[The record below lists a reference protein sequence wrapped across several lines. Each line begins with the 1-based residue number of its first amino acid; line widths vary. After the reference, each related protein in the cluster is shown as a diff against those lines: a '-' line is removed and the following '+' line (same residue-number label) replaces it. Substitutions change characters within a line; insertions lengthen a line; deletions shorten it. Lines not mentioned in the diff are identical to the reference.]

1 MNGLARVARAALG
14 VAFVAGYEIGAHYA
28 VSTPGLQ
35 GVGLALALTPLL
47 ALTLAAAL
55 QPSRRAWLLPLWLAA
70 CAALW
75 VLRAPL
81 ARHFE
86 WGLYLEHLSFNLM
99 MAAVFGRTLRLGR
112 EPLCSR
118 FAAMVHGPLT
128 PAVAVYT
135 RRITLAWTLFFV
147 TMAGVSTLLF
157 ALTSIVAWSTFANYW
172 MLPLVALMFAVEYGC
187 RRLVLPDERSS
198 ILDGVRAY
206 RRSVRDDA
214 AMEARGAR

>member
-1 MNGLARVARAALG
+1 MNALARLARAALG
-14 VAFVAGYEIGAHYA
+14 IAFVAGYEIGAHYA

-47 ALTLAAAL
+47 ALTLAVAL
-55 QPSRRAWLLPLWLAA
+55 QPSRRSWMLPLWLAA
-70 CAALW
+70 SAALW
-75 VLRAPL
+75 MARAPL
-81 ARHFE
+81 AQHFE

-99 MAAVFGRTLRLGR
+99 MAAVFGRTLRPGH

-135 RRITLAWTLFFV
+135 RRITLAWTLFFI

-157 ALTSIVAWSTFANYW
+157 ALSSIVVWSTFANYL
-172 MLPLVALMFAVEYGC
+172 MLPLVALMFAAEYGC
-187 RRLVLPDERSS
+187 RRFALPEERSS

-206 RRSVRDDA
+206 QRSMRGNAAVDA
-214 AMEARGAR
+214 H

>member
-1 MNGLARVARAALG
+1 VSGLARLARALLG
-14 VAFVAGYEIGAHYA
+14 IAFVAGYEIGAHYA

-47 ALTLAAAL
+47 AIALAAAL
-55 QPSRRAWLLPLWLAA
+55 QPSRRAWMLPLWLAA

-99 MAAVFGRTLRLGR
+99 MAAVFGRTLSRGR

-128 PAVAVYT
+128 PAVAAYT
-135 RRITLAWTLFFV
+135 RRITLAWTLFFIS
-147 TMAGVSTLLF
+147 MAGVSTLLF
-157 ALTSIVAWSTFANYW
+157 ALTSIVAWSTFANYL
-172 MLPLVALMFAVEYGC
+172 MLPLVALMFAAEYGC
-187 RRLVLPDERSS
+187 RRLALPEERSS

-206 RRSVRDDA
+206 RRSTRDHGA
-214 AMEARGAR
+214 AEAR

>member
-1 MNGLARVARAALG
+1 MNGPARFARAALG
-14 VAFVAGYEIGAHYA
+14 IAFVAGYEIGAHYA

-35 GVGLALALTPLL
+35 IVGLALALAPLM
-47 ALTLAAAL
+47 ALTLGAAL
-55 QPSRRAWLLPLWLAA
+55 QPRRRAWMLPLWLAA

-86 WGLYLEHLSFNLM
+86 WGLYLEHVSFNLAL
-99 MAAVFGRTLRLGR
+99 AAVFGRTLRAAH

-118 FAAMVHGPLT
+118 FATMVHGPLT
-128 PAVAVYT
+128 PVVAVYT
-135 RRITLAWTLFFV
+135 RRITLAWTLFFI

-157 ALTSIVAWSTFANYW
+157 ALTSIVVWSTFANYL
-172 MLPLVALMFAVEYGC
+172 MLPLVVLMFAAEYGC
-187 RRLVLPDERSS
+187 RRAALPGERSG

-206 RRSVRDDA
+206 RRSMRDHA
-214 AMEARGAR
+214 VEAR

>member
-1 MNGLARVARAALG
+1 

-47 ALTLAAAL
+47 ALALAAAL
-55 QPSRRAWLLPLWLAA
+55 QPSRRGWMLPLWLVA

-75 VLRAPL
+75 MLRAPL

-99 MAAVFGRTLRLGR
+99 MAAVFGRTLRPGQ

-135 RRITLAWTLFFV
+135 RRITLAWTLFFI
-147 TMAGVSTLLF
+147 TTAGMSTLLF
-157 ALTSIVAWSTFANYW
+157 ALSSIVVWSTFANYL
-172 MLPLVALMFAVEYGC
+172 MLPLVALMFAAEYGC
-187 RRLVLPDERSS
+187 RRFALPGERSS

-206 RRSVRDDA
+206 RRAMRDHA
-214 AMEARGAR
+214 AVEAR